1 MAGALVEMKGHKKL
15 NKRLHKLAKSVK
27 KPSGMFKAIVVEVEK
42 QTLIN
47 IRRQGKKF
55 TPGGWKPF
63 KPFMWK
69 GKLRRGRMM
78 KGGSTGKDYPKWKWR
93 VDGRAKLLQD
103 TGHLSQSIRR
113 YYTARQGKVFTRLD
127 YAIAHHTGKGPLPKR
142 QIIPRAMQ
150 VKGVAMK
157 QARLYVEKQVAK
169 ANRGG
174 V

>member
-1 MAGALVEMKGHKKL
+1 MASALVEMRGHKAL
-15 NKRLHKLAKSVK
+15 NNRLHKLAKSVK
-27 KPSGMFKAIVVEVEK
+27 HPSGMFKAIVVEVEK

-47 IRRQGKKF
+47 IRKQGKKF

-78 KGGSTGKDYPKWKWR
+78 KVGSTGKEFPRWKWK
-93 VDGRAKLLQD
+93 VDARAKLLQD

-113 YYTARQGKVFTRLD
+113 YYTSRQGKVFTRLD
-127 YAIAHHTGKGPLPKR
+127 YAIAHQEGKGRLPER
-142 QIIPRAMQ
+142 RIIPRAMQ
-150 VKGVAMK
+150 VRGTAMK
-157 QARLYVEKQVAK
+157 QARLYVAEQVAK

-174 V
+174 I